1 MQQETEKTPAEAG
14 GPPQEKETE
23 ETNMTNSER
32 TGRNTEGTMR
42 AGTRSWCWWLHRY
55 IWYKRSE
62 NGAFVFEDCIGA
74 KFILTKNDLQALRER
89 PEA

>member
-1 MQQETEKTPAEAG
+1 
-14 GPPQEKETE
+14 
-23 ETNMTNSER
+23 MTNSER
-32 TGRNTEGTMR
+32 TGRSTRQGTMR
-42 AGTRSWCWWLHRY
+42 AGTRAWCWWLNRY

-74 KFILTKNDLQALRER
+74 EFVLTENDLQALRER

>member
-1 MQQETEKTPAEAG
+1 
-14 GPPQEKETE
+14 
-23 ETNMTNSER
+23 MTNSER
-32 TGRNTEGTMR
+32 TGRSTRQGTMR
-42 AGTRSWCWWLHRY
+42 AGARAWCWWLHRY

-74 KFILTKNDLQALRER
+74 EFVLTENDLQALRER